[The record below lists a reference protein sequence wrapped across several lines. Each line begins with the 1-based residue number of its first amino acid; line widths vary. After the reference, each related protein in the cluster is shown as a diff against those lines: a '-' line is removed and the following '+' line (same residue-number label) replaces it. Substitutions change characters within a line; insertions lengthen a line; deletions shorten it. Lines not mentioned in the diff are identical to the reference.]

1 MGNNLSILATTA
13 SINVEQGLDQT
24 INSMGVKQKKKKKEE
39 VISFQISQVDLAGGK
54 LEDSA

>member
-13 SINVEQGLDQT
+13 SINAEQGLDQT
-24 INSMGVKQKKKKKEE
+24 INSMGVKQKKKEE